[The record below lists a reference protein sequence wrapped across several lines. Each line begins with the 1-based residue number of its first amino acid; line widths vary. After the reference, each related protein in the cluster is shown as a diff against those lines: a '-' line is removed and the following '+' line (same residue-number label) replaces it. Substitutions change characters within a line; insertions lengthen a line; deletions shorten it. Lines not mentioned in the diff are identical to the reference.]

1 MSLTNFFFAN
11 NETGGTGLRQL
22 NRLVHFEKMK
32 SLQKSVE
39 SPSNTSTDLTNLSIE
54 SLNKRVNQLEE
65 VIGFQSLI
73 IQGILSKL
81 DEKELISKNDI
92 RESLAELDELDGVK
106 DGKLNINTLLYLLS
120 QDT

>member
-1 MSLTNFFFAN
+1 MSLINFFFSN
-11 NETGGTGLRQL
+11 NKSGGTELRQL

-32 SLQKSVE
+32 SLQKSAE
-39 SPSNTSTDLTNLSIE
+39 PPSNASNNLANVSIE

-73 IQGILSKL
+73 IQGILTKL

-106 DGKLNINTLLYLLS
+106 DGKLNINTLLFLLS
-120 QDT
+120 QK

>member
-1 MSLTNFFFAN
+1 MSLINFFFSN
-11 NETGGTGLRQL
+11 NKSSGTGVRQL

-39 SPSNTSTDLTNLSIE
+39 PPSNPSNDLTNVSIE

-65 VIGFQSLI
+65 IIGFQSLI
-73 IQGILSKL
+73 IQGILTKL
-81 DEKELISKNDI
+81 DEKELISKDDI

-106 DGKLNINTLLYLLS
+106 DGKLNINTLLFLLS
-120 QDT
+120 QK

>member
-11 NETGGTGLRQL
+11 NKSGGTGLRQL

-39 SPSNTSTDLTNLSIE
+39 PPSNTSTDLTNLSIE

-92 RESLAELDELDGVK
+92 RDSLAELDELDGVK

-120 QDT
+120 QNT